1 MKILQY
7 LIEDNKISID
17 QAVKALATQITV
29 KEKVGK
35 ILLRKKEIDTLTL
48 VNSLSKQSRDRLK
61 EVINKCKE

>member
-7 LIEDNKISID
+7 LIEDNKISVN
-17 QAVKALATQITV
+17 QAVKALATQIIA

-48 VNSLSKQSRDRLK
+48 VNSLNKQARDRLK
-61 EVINKCKE
+61 EIIDKCKE